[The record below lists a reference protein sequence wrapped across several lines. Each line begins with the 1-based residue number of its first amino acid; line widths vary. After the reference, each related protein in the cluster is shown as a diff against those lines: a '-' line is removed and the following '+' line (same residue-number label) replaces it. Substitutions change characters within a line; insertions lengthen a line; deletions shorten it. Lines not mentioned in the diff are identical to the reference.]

1 MRKIKLKIVYINIFI
16 VSSLYIISLFFK
28 PNLNLQTIYKFE
40 NIPTNAKINLFPT
53 AETENNHETNH
64 ETRKLFVVTNNL
76 FREFIEHL
84 TFQNI
89 AKPLT
94 DCPKEITSENFRTVH
109 IYNVNE
115 SYFSVDI
122 NTQSSPIIVQKC
134 FNKIFIIELNKF
146 YKNKINNKIKTL
158 EYNIIIQSK
167 LYNTN
172 IRVYDEALATKN
184 QVLDSKFSE
193 DLMHSMLTWKMHLQ
207 TIDFLVSP
215 NKEYKVIIKKNEVS
229 YIIIYL
235 SIILLFFFFQIFY
248 YLTKKKKLFNK
259 LLKFNF

>member
-16 VSSLYIISLFFK
+16 VLSLYIISLFFK

-40 NIPTNAKINLFPT
+40 NIPTNTKINLLPT
-53 AETENNHETNH
+53 KTLHDHDT
-64 ETRKLFVVTNNL
+64 KGLFVVNDRL
-76 FREFIEHL
+76 FSEFIKHL

-94 DCPKEITSENFRTVH
+94 DCPKEITSENFRTFH

-122 NTQSSPIIVQKC
+122 NTQSSPKIVQKC

-146 YKNKINNKIKTL
+146 YKNKINNKINAL

-167 LYNTN
+167 LNNTN
-172 IRVYDEALATKN
+172 IRVYDDALATEN
-184 QVLDSKFSE
+184 QVLDNKFSVGI
-193 DLMHSMLTWKMHLQ
+193 MHYLLTWKMHLQ

-215 NKEYKVIIKKNEVS
+215 NKEYKAIIKKNEVS

-248 YLTKKKKLFNK
+248 YLIKKKKLFNK

>member
-1 MRKIKLKIVYINIFI
+1 MRKIKLKIFYINLFI
-16 VSSLYIISLFFK
+16 VLSLYIISLFFK

-40 NIPTNAKINLFPT
+40 NIPINTKINLLPLEKT
-53 AETENNHETNH
+53 VVYHETQY
-64 ETRKLFVVTNNL
+64 LFVLTNNL

-94 DCPKEITSENFRTVH
+94 GCPKEITTENFRTVH

-122 NTQSSPIIVQKC
+122 NTQSSPKIVQKC

-146 YKNKINNKIKTL
+146 YKNKINNKINAL

-172 IRVYDEALATKN
+172 IRVYDEALATEN
-184 QVLDSKFSE
+184 QVLDNKFSE
-193 DLMHSMLTWKMHLQ
+193 GLMHSLLTWKMHLQ

-248 YLTKKKKLFNK
+248 YLIKKKKLFNK